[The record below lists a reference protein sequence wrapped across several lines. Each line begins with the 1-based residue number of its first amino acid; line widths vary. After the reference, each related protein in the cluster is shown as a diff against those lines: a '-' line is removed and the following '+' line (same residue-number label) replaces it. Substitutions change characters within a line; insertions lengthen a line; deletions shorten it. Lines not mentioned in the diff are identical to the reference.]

1 MRVPGLG
8 RVKSIGRKWRNR
20 MSPGAL
26 ILLYHR
32 VAELESDPQQL
43 QVSASNFAAHL
54 QTIKEIATPI
64 SLSELVGNLRS
75 GKVTSRSV
83 VVTFDDG
90 AADNLLTAKPILE
103 REDVP
108 ATIFIATGYMN
119 TAREYWWDEVE
130 RLLLQPGDLPSTLT
144 LTINSH
150 VHTWD
155 LSAQTNYSKADYET
169 HSSWHATRTDEP
181 TLRHQL
187 YRALINVLYPL
198 EPDERFEQLDYL
210 KQWAG
215 DVTVSRDSHRPL
227 TREEVKQLAA
237 SGHIEIGAHTVSHS
251 MLAALPASQQRLE
264 IEQSK
269 ADLEEILGLPVR
281 SFAYPFGTLSDYT
294 SETVSLVR
302 QLGFDCACSNFK
314 DLVQPGDDLFQLP
327 RLIVR
332 DWTPEEFRNRVAS
345 WFRGDL

>member
-1 MRVPGLG
+1 MRGLG

-20 MSPGAL
+20 FSPGAL

-32 VAELESDPQQL
+32 VAELDSDPQQL
-43 QVSASNFAAHL
+43 QVSQSNFAEHL
-54 QTIKEIATPI
+54 RILKQSATPI
-64 SLSELVGNLRS
+64 SLTELTQSLRS
-75 GKVTSRSV
+75 GKVPSRSV

-90 AADNLLTAKPILE
+90 AADNLLAAKPVLE

-108 ATIFIATGYMN
+108 AVVFIATGYMK

-130 RLLLQPGDLPSTLT
+130 RLVLQPGELPATLA
-144 LTINSH
+144 LKVNGK
-150 VHTWD
+150 VHEWD
-155 LSAQTNYSKADYET
+155 LSAQKNY
-169 HSSWHATRTDEP
+169 TRTDYDAHRGWNAARGDEP

-187 YRALINVLYPL
+187 YRSLIDVLYPL
-198 EPDERFEQLDYL
+198 GPVERFQQLDYL
-210 KQWAG
+210 KSWAG
-215 DVTVSRDSHRPL
+215 DATLSRDSHRPL
-227 TREEVKQLAA
+227 TAEEVKQLAA
-237 SGHIEIGAHTVSHS
+237 GGRIEIGAHTVSHS
-251 MLAALPASQQRLE
+251 MLSALPAAVQRDE

-269 ADLEEILGLPVR
+269 ADLEEILGSPVR

-294 SETVSLVR
+294 RETVSIVK

-314 DLVQPGDDLFQLP
+314 DVVQPGADLFQLP

-332 DWTPEEFRNRVAS
+332 DWKPEEFANRVAR

>member
-108 ATIFIATGYMN
+108 ATIFIATGYMK

-169 HSSWHATRTDEP
+169 HSSWHTTRTDEP

>member
-1 MRVPGLG
+1 MKVRGLG

-20 MSPGAL
+20 LSPGAL

-43 QVSASNFAAHL
+43 QVSQSNFNAHL
-54 QTIKEIATPI
+54 QVIKEIAAPI
-64 SLSELVGNLRS
+64 SLQELVTNLRS

-90 AADNLLTAKPILE
+90 AADNLLAAKPILE
-103 REDVP
+103 REDIP
-108 ATIFIATGYMN
+108 ATIFISTGYMK
-119 TAREYWWDEVE
+119 TSREYWWDEVE
-130 RLLLQPGDLPSTLT
+130 RLVLQPGNLPANLT
-144 LTINSH
+144 LTIGGK
-150 VHTWD
+150 VHKWD
-155 LSAQTNYSKADYET
+155 LSAQANYSRTDYDA
-169 HSSWHATRTDEP
+169 HSRWHATRSDEP

-187 YRALINVLYPL
+187 YRALINLLYPL
-198 EPDERFEQLDYL
+198 APAERFQQLDYL

-215 DVTVSRDSHRPL
+215 DVTISRDTHRPL
-227 TREEVKQLAA
+227 TTDEVKQLAA
-237 SGHIEIGAHTVSHS
+237 GGHIEIGAHTVSHS
-251 MLAALPASQQRLE
+251 MLAALPASVQRQE

-269 ADLEEILGLPVR
+269 ADLEELLGFPVR

-332 DWTPEEFRNRVAS
+332 DWTAEEFENRVAS
-345 WFRGDL
+345 WFRGEM

>member
-1 MRVPGLG
+1 MKVRGLG

-20 MSPGAL
+20 LSPGAL

-43 QVSASNFAAHL
+43 QVSQLNFNTHL
-54 QTIKEIATPI
+54 KVIKEIATPI
-64 SLSELVGNLRS
+64 SLLELVTNLRS
-75 GKVTSRSV
+75 GKVTPRSV

-90 AADNLLTAKPILE
+90 AADNLFAAKPILE
-103 REDVP
+103 REDIP
-108 ATIFIATGYMN
+108 ATIFISTGYMK

-130 RLLLQPGDLPSTLT
+130 RLILQPGDLPSTLS
-144 LTINSH
+144 LTIDGK
-150 VHTWD
+150 VHKWD
-155 LSAQTNYSKADYET
+155 LSAQTNYSRTDYDA
-169 HSSWHATRTDEP
+169 HNRWHATRGDEP
-181 TLRHQL
+181 TLRQQI
-187 YRALINVLYPL
+187 YSALIKVLYPL
-198 EPDERFEQLDYL
+198 APEERFQQLDYL

-215 DVTVSRDSHRPL
+215 DETISRDTHRPL
-227 TREEVKQLAA
+227 TVKEVTQLAA
-237 SGHIEIGAHTVSHS
+237 GGHIEIGAHTVSHS
-251 MLAALPASQQRLE
+251 MLAALPASVQRQE

-269 ADLEEILGLPVR
+269 TDLEELLGLPVR

-327 RLIVR
+327 RMIVR
-332 DWTPEEFRNRVAS
+332 DWTAEEFRSRVEN
-345 WFRGDL
+345 WFRGAM

>member
-1 MRVPGLG
+1 MRVRGLG
-8 RVKSIGRKWRNR
+8 RVKSIGRKLRNR
-20 MSPGAL
+20 FSPGAL

-54 QTIKEIATPI
+54 RTIKEIATPI
-64 SLSELVGNLRS
+64 PLPELVSNLHS
-75 GKVTSRSV
+75 GKVPARSV

-90 AADNLLTAKPILE
+90 AADNLLAAKPILE

-108 ATIFIATGYMN
+108 ATIFIATGYMK

-130 RLLLQPGDLPSTLT
+130 RLVLQPGDLPSTLS
-144 LTINSH
+144 LTINRQ
-150 VHTWD
+150 VHKWHLT
-155 LSAQTNYSKADYET
+155 AETNYSRADYEA

-181 TLRHQL
+181 TLRQQL
-187 YRALINVLYPL
+187 YRELINVLYPL
-198 EPDERFEQLDYL
+198 GPDERFQQLDYL

-215 DVTVSRDSHRPL
+215 DVTISRDTHRPL
-227 TREEVKQLAA
+227 TVAEVKQLAA
-237 SGHIEIGAHTVSHS
+237 SRHIEIGAHTVSHS
-251 MLAALPASQQRLE
+251 MLSALPASQQRQE

-269 ADLEEILGLPVR
+269 ADLEEILGSPVR

-314 DLVQPGDDLFQLP
+314 DLVQPGDDVFQLP

-332 DWTPEEFRNRVAS
+332 DWTQEEFANRVAS

>member
-1 MRVPGLG
+1 
-8 RVKSIGRKWRNR
+8 

-64 SLSELVGNLRS
+64 SLAELVGNLRS
-75 GKVTSRSV
+75 GKVTPRSV

-130 RLLLQPGDLPSTLT
+130 RLLLQPGDLPATLT

-155 LSAQTNYSKADYET
+155 LSAQTNYSRADYET

-181 TLRHQL
+181 TIRHQL

-198 EPDERFEQLDYL
+198 EPDERFQQLDYL

-215 DVTVSRDSHRPL
+215 DMTVSRDSHRPL

-332 DWTPEEFRNRVAS
+332 DWTPEEFRNRVAN

>member
-8 RVKSIGRKWRNR
+8 RAKSISRKWRNR
-20 MSPGAL
+20 LSPGAL

-32 VAELESDPQQL
+32 VAEVESDPQQL
-43 QVSASNFAAHL
+43 QVSESNFGAHL
-54 QTIKEIATPI
+54 QVIKEIATPI
-64 SLSELVGNLRS
+64 SLQELVTNLRS

-90 AADNLLTAKPILE
+90 AADNLLAAKPILE
-103 REDVP
+103 HEDIP
-108 ATIFIATGYMN
+108 ATIFISTGYMK

-130 RLLLQPGDLPSTLT
+130 RLVLQPGDLPATLT
-144 LTINSH
+144 LTIKGKDYD
-150 VHTWD
+150 WD
-155 LSAQTNYSKADYET
+155 LSAHTNYSKPDYNA
-169 HSSWHATRTDEP
+169 HSRWHATRGDEP

-187 YRALINVLYPL
+187 YAGLISILYPL
-198 EPDERFEQLDYL
+198 APDERIRQLDYL

-215 DVTVSRDSHRPL
+215 DVTVSRDTHRPL
-227 TREEVKQLAA
+227 TAEEVKQLAA
-237 SGHIEIGAHTVSHS
+237 GRHIEIGAHTVSHS
-251 MLAALPASQQRLE
+251 MLAALPASVQRDE
-264 IEQSK
+264 IAQSK
-269 ADLEEILGLPVR
+269 ADLEEILGFPVR

-332 DWTPEEFRNRVAS
+332 DWTAAEFANRVEG
-345 WFRGDL
+345 WFRGEM